1 MLYSRKYLLSF
12 LFLFNIVSTLMSNPS
27 AVQYVD
33 LDRYMGRWYVIRNT
47 PYFLEKDKVA
57 SYDTY
62 TKRSDGKIEADFT
75 FKKNNFNSPEKIWKG
90 VGVVQDTKSNAVWK
104 VSFLW
109 PLSSDYVVYALDKE
123 YTWVVVGTKNAD
135 LVWVLSRT
143 RQLSDDISRT
153 ICAVLKDKN
162 IATDKLVIVPQPTN

>member
-75 FKKNNFNSPEKIWKG
+75 FKKTILILLRRFG
-90 VGVVQDTKSNAVWK
+90 
-104 VSFLW
+104 
-109 PLSSDYVVYALDKE
+109 KE
-123 YTWVVVGTKNAD
+123 
-135 LVWVLSRT
+135 WVLFKIQKAMQFGRSHSCGLFHLT
-143 RQLSDDISRT
+143 M
-153 ICAVLKDKN
+153 
-162 IATDKLVIVPQPTN
+162 